1 MMPVMPE
8 SPHARSMLKLGYD
21 GQLINDCVKS
31 IVYHLKTNLA
41 KLEYELDI
49 AEQEQGCSGHTD
61 EEVKKRIKN
70 ARANLWHSV
79 QRMKWLEA
87 DGGKVAWVR
96 VKSGKGP
103 RPNYRWVQIDDA
115 DHIEL
120 IRTSLLPDECAKQ
133 KLSVTQADMHRYE
146 SLGSGSVPP
155 MVWTAKGRWSDTPL
169 TFGQMRKKWPSV
181 GFNIAMC
188 GPHARPAEDVPADVA
203 AADDQLITEDLVDG
217 GRDAMEEGRD
227 VVDDGFCMVNLPPR
241 PSAATAQ
248 TAPAAAEAQ
257 PATDEAPTQEPP
269 AKRVSFTDEA
279 QTVTRQLTIP
289 KLNPA
294 TRPGNFPTHR

>member
-1 MMPVMPE
+1 MKWW
-8 SPHARSMLKLGYD
+8 HD
-21 GQLINDCVKS
+21 CQLIKDCVKS
-31 IVYHLKTNLA
+31 VVYNLKTALA
-41 KLEYELDI
+41 KLEYEIDI

-61 EEVKKRIKN
+61 EEVKKRIKS

-133 KLSVTQADMHRYE
+133 KLSVAQADMHRYE

-203 AADDQLITEDLVDG
+203 AADEKAADETAARNWIQALEADGREEEPAEDVI
-217 GRDAMEEGRD
+217 
-227 VVDDGFCMVNLPPR
+227 VDDGFLMIKLKDDAP

-257 PATDEAPTQEPP
+257 PPETGEAPLQEPP